1 MVAKIIDTHV
11 HFFDLQHP
19 DLKYI
24 WLEPDFV
31 HPDLGNIDAMKSL
44 RYDMEALWAEARFA
58 DIEAFVHVQAAL
70 GSADPVDETRW
81 LTAMHEGTPAPFTI
95 VAHADLGS
103 DDAQRQ
109 LDGHSESP
117 YFVGIRDFASEPYIA
132 SGETSAQFESSLTD
146 LAKRELVFDLDCGW
160 QNMGKARALAERHP
174 ELQVVLEHI
183 GFPRRRDDEY
193 FQSWRKAIQDLSQA
207 QNVVCKVSG
216 VGMTDPRGVY
226 ADYEPWITTCLEAFG
241 ADRCVVGSN
250 WPLDRIV
257 SSYDAAMSI
266 YRDAAAALTASE
278 QSSFFS
284 ENARRIYR
292 LGDTAATNA

>member
-1 MVAKIIDTHV
+1 MVAKIIDTHI
-11 HFFDLQHP
+11 HFFDLRHP
-19 DLKYI
+19 ILKYV

-44 RYDMEALWAEARFA
+44 RYDADALWAEARFA

-81 LTAMHEGTPAPFTI
+81 LTAMHEGAPAPFTI

-117 YFVGIRDFASEPYIA
+117 YFVGVRDFASEPYLA
-132 SGETSAQFESSLTD
+132 SGEISAQFESSLTE
-146 LAKRELVFDLDCGW
+146 LTKRGLVFDLDCEL
-160 QNMGKARALAERHP
+160 QNFSAARALAERHP
-174 ELQVVLEHI
+174 NLQVVLEHM
-183 GFPRRRDDEY
+183 GFPRRRDDDY
-193 FQSWRKAIQDLSQA
+193 VQSWREAMRDLSQA
-207 QNVVCKVSG
+207 PNVVCKVSG
-216 VGMTDPRGVY
+216 VGMTDRRGVY
-226 ADYEPWITTCLEAFG
+226 ADYESWINASLEAFG

-257 SSYDAAMSI
+257 SSYDAAISI
-266 YRDAAAALTASE
+266 YRDAAAKLTASE

-292 LGDTAATNA
+292 LGNNAA